1 MPGKL
6 QEEERRCQG
15 NFNKRKGDARE
26 IAIRGK
32 EMPGK
37 FQEEERKCS
46 V

>member
-1 MPGKL
+1 MPGKF

-26 IAIRGK
+26 ISIRGK

-37 FQEEERKCS
+37 FQ
-46 V
+46 